1 MLSIVSGVGYMEK
14 ILLEEMPELELHV
27 NEPSTVGMKW
37 LREYIPN
44 ERIYIGLPPACLPSD
59 VQYDMI
65 YLSTVD
71 YGIPT
76 REFQHLLWELRAQLA
91 PGGELVQLCERH
103 QDWHSGRVAPCG
115 HSPPAVLGVAAH
127 AG

>member
-1 MLSIVSGVGYMEK
+1 MER
-14 ILLEEMPELELHV
+14 ILLEEMPELELH

-76 REFQHLLWELRAQLA
+76 REFQHLLWELRAQPAPRRGVGVAFGLA
-91 PGGELVQLCERH
+91 A
-103 QDWHSGRVAPCG
+103 GRRFVYR
-115 HSPPAVLGVAAH
+115 AVL
-127 AG
+127 